1 MSKPLKQATT
11 VSEQIELLTQRGMI
25 VDNDLAVQ
33 WLANVSYYRLS
44 AYWYPA
50 RLVNLDGT
58 RSDRLADGTT
68 FDDVVA
74 LYEADRKLR
83 AVVHDGMERIEIAIR
98 TRVGELLCAD
108 DPLSYS
114 DPARFR
120 SNFDHAAWMDFAA
133 NRIARA
139 GRRNTAIEHYRSKY
153 GAQYPFWVL
162 AEVLDF
168 ADLSRLFEGLPARD
182 QRRIAEGLEI
192 VVNLEALSRNQQQKA
207 KGQSPFVRWLE
218 QLTIIRNTC
227 AHHGR
232 LWNTSFAPAP
242 TAALRTQDDFTRLP
256 PGQSERIFGAL
267 IVMAHLLRVVSPG
280 TTWPE
285 KVADLLN
292 EAFLPNP
299 LVSPASMGIPTGW
312 DGTL

>member
-83 AVVHDGMERIEIAIR
+83 TVVHDGMERIEIAIR

-114 DPARFR
+114 CLLYTSD
-120 SNFDHAAWMDFAA
+120 AAD
-133 NRIARA
+133 
-139 GRRNTAIEHYRSKY
+139 E
-153 GAQYPFWVL
+153 
-162 AEVLDF
+162 
-168 ADLSRLFEGLPARD
+168 
-182 QRRIAEGLEI
+182 
-192 VVNLEALSRNQQQKA
+192 
-207 KGQSPFVRWLE
+207 
-218 QLTIIRNTC
+218 
-227 AHHGR
+227 
-232 LWNTSFAPAP
+232 
-242 TAALRTQDDFTRLP
+242 
-256 PGQSERIFGAL
+256 
-267 IVMAHLLRVVSPG
+267 
-280 TTWPE
+280 
-285 KVADLLN
+285 
-292 EAFLPNP
+292 
-299 LVSPASMGIPTGW
+299 
-312 DGTL
+312 